1 MQMVNDRQPNRTA
14 PTEFLILFKSATNL
28 LVSQREL
35 AVDDKEK
42 VSKSAPANQV
52 LTGTT
57 GLQNS
62 SMRIANYHQST
73 PRPRNA

>member
-1 MQMVNDRQPNRTA
+1 MQMVNDRQPNQTA
-14 PTEFLILFKSATNL
+14 VPKFLILFKSATNL

-42 VSKSAPANQV
+42 AGKSAPANQV
-52 LTGTT
+52 VTGTT

-62 SMRIANYHQST
+62 
-73 PRPRNA
+73 